1 MAIRKY
7 ALGLPEASEDFPW
20 GHRAFRVNK
29 KVFLFLAWDDGAFS
43 LTVKLPQS
51 QSVALMLPFAELTG
65 YGMGKSGWV
74 TARFA
79 RREGWRDHL
88 DDVIRPALEAW
99 ALQKTRIEAS
109 RILAEQGIAAGP
121 CFDAADL
128 ARDPHVAAHEMVI
141 AVPRPDGEGEIHVAG
156 NPVKLSHSVARE
168 PERWPS
174 LGAHTHEVLAA
185 DLGLT
190 DAEQARLRA
199 EKVIA

>member
-1 MAIRKY
+1 MAKTRARKKPAATAARRPAAKRTRSTPPKPEAKVGPKGIRTAPKGDRFYAPEMAIRKY

-79 RREGWRDHL
+79 GKDA
-88 DDVIRPALEAW
+88 VPVALLCRWTDESFRA
-99 ALQKTRIEAS
+99 
-109 RILAEQGIAAGP
+109 IAP
-121 CFDAADL
+121 KK
-128 ARDPHVAAHEMVI
+128 VAALL
-141 AVPRPDGEGEIHVAG
+141 PG
-156 NPVKLSHSVARE
+156 
-168 PERWPS
+168 
-174 LGAHTHEVLAA
+174 
-185 DLGLT
+185 
-190 DAEQARLRA
+190 
-199 EKVIA
+199 